1 MVLPPRERQA
11 LAMRQKLGGN
21 ENPDVAASLIDLVLI
36 RSLQHDPGSAE
47 LLLRQALEIRKKELS
62 AGHRAMVSAETRL
75 GEVLIDEGKA
85 AEAATLLRQAAKE
98 IHEVPFSLSAWQ
110 IAEPEIALGAA
121 LAAVGE
127 MTEAE
132 RLLKN
137 SDSRLKDYPEAALH
151 RQILTRAQGASRK
164 SLYSRL
170 SGK

>member
-1 MVLPPRERQA
+1 
-11 LAMRQKLGGN
+11 
-21 ENPDVAASLIDLVLI
+21 
-36 RSLQHDPGSAE
+36 
-47 LLLRQALEIRKKELS
+47 
-62 AGHRAMVSAETRL
+62 L

-98 IHEVPFSLSAWQ
+98 IHEVPCSLSAWQ
-110 IAEPEIALGAA
+110 IAEPEALGAA

-151 RQILTRAQGASRK
+151 RLILTRAQGGSRK
-164 SLYSRL
+164 SLYTRL
-170 SGK
+170 SLANEFAGQSRRSANLLKQWMTEAALFKLF